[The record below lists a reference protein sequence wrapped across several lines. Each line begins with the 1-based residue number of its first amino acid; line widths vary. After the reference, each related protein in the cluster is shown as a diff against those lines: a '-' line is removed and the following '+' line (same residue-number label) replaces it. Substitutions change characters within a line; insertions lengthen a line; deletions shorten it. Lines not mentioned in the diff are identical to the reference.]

1 LVLNIVPANTLQDL
15 EEVRILFGEYSG
27 LVAEALCFQNFDEEL
42 EALPGDY
49 APPGGALLI
58 ARDGEMAAG
67 CVALR
72 RLDAGTAE
80 MKRMYVRETHRGM
93 GLGRNLAVAVIE
105 EARKRGHGRIVLDT
119 LPKLTTAIA
128 LYRDLG
134 FRETGPY
141 LASPTPG
148 ALCFELSLS

>member
-1 LVLNIVPANTLQDL
+1 MLKIAPADPARDLADIRVLFA
-15 EEVRILFGEYSG
+15 EYAV

-42 EALPGDY
+42 EALPGGY
-49 APPGGALLI
+49 ALPQGALLI
-58 ARDGEMAAG
+58 ARDGAAAAG

-80 MKRMYVRETHRGM
+80 MKRMYVRPAYRGT
-93 GLGRNLAVAVIE
+93 GLGRQLAAAIID
-105 EARKRGHGRIVLDT
+105 EARKRGHARIVLDT
-119 LPKLTTAIA
+119 LPKLAPAIA

-141 LASPTPG
+141 LAAPTPR
-148 ALCFELSLS
+148 ALCFELRLS